1 MRSLLR
7 RSAKAI
13 LEFSLPAAERLAGF
27 RTPRGGYLPNRIR
40 MLFGKYEAAEIR
52 LMKQFLQPGQTIV
65 DVGANVGYLTSF
77 FAHAAGPSGKVLA
90 FEPNPNIFSLLQK
103 NTARFTQ
110 VSTYNV
116 ALSNSSGELPLFIA
130 GTDQSV
136 GSFARE
142 YPATHVFYQESGI
155 LRSVAAKLV
164 NGDEFLTQ
172 LAIKTIDI
180 LKLDVEGWEV
190 NALHGLERTIAASPR
205 LTIFCEFN
213 PAAQECAG
221 WRRVDLVNW
230 FLERRFSLFR
240 ARAGRLDRISPA
252 SIQDF
257 VGQIEPQGF
266 ITLFAT
272 VDKHV

>member
-1 MRSLLR
+1 MRSLLH

-13 LEFSLPAAERLAGF
+13 LEFSLPTAERLAGF

-52 LMKQFLQPGQTIV
+52 LMKQFLRPGQTIV

-77 FAHAAGPSGKVLA
+77 FARSAGPNGKVLA
-90 FEPNPNIFSLLQK
+90 FEPNPNIFSLLQE

-110 VSTYNV
+110 VSAYNV
-116 ALSNSSGELPLFIA
+116 ALSNTSGELPLFIA

-142 YPATHVFYQESGI
+142 YPATHVFYQKSGI

-172 LAIKTIDI
+172 LEVKTIDI

-190 NALHGLERTIAASPR
+190 SALNGLERTIAASPR

-213 PAAQECAG
+213 PSAQECAG
-221 WRRVDLVNW
+221 WCRIDLVNW
-230 FLERRFSLFR
+230 FLDRRFNLFR
-240 ARAGRLDRISPA
+240 ARAGHLEPISLA
-252 SIQDF
+252 SAGDF
-257 VGQIEPQGF
+257 IDEVEPGRF
-266 ITLFAT
+266 ATLFAT
-272 VDKHV
+272 AE